1 MDAPL
6 SFAQER
12 LWFLD
17 QLHPGAT
24 GYNIPSAHRIR
35 GPLDVD
41 LLTRAL
47 TEVVRRHEVMR
58 STVDEGPGGRPV
70 HRVARAEPVKLPVTL
85 VDVDTPERLPAR
97 VAELAREHVLQPF
110 DLRRGPLMRAEL
122 FRLDEDDHVLLVC
135 LHHLVSD
142 HWTLS
147 LLLREL
153 SELYTAFLLDFGSP
167 LPEPSVQYG
176 DFTRWQR
183 EAVNEPVLD
192 AQLRHWRERLS
203 GCEPLEL
210 LTDRP
215 RPPVQC
221 WDGARVRHRM
231 PARVLD
237 GVRDM
242 AVSHDVTLFAAVAA
256 GLSALLAHHTG
267 QTDIVFAAAMAH
279 RDRPE
284 FEDLLGFFVN
294 TVVLRNDLTGDPA
307 FGELLGRVQET
318 TLQAGENQDLPFERL
333 ADLQGAD
340 RDLSRPPL
348 VNVVISFLNT
358 PADPLR
364 LPGSVVTEF
373 VFDPGVVKFEL
384 DFMVFEAD
392 GELVVDVDYRR
403 DLFERSTVERLLL
416 HLERVLVDAAR
427 DPSRPVS
434 ALSLLPPEE
443 EARLL
448 VWGNAST
455 PLPAASATMVELF
468 AEQVA
473 IRPEAPAVRCGT
485 EALSYAELDAR
496 AALVADAVRA
506 HATEGPLCVGVCL
519 DRSIDQVAALLGIL
533 RAGGHYLPLDPGYP
547 ADRLGYLLGD
557 AGAGVIVTSTEFAD
571 RTAGWGGPSVLLD
584 DLDDLADLADLDTVT
599 EGVPAVAQGPEDL
612 AYVMYTSGSTG
623 RPKGVRVPQRAVVR
637 LVHETDFVRLGPGD
651 RVAHSSSISF
661 DAATFEIW
669 GALLTGAELVI
680 LPKDT
685 VVEPAALA
693 HGLREHRVTVLWMTS
708 SLFNHTVG
716 EVPDAVAG
724 VGTVIVG
731 GEALDPAV
739 IRAVLSAGNAPGRL
753 LNGYGPTENT
763 TFSTTHLITHVPEGA
778 VSVPIGRPI
787 RGTRCYVTDSEL
799 GLVPVGVPGE
809 LCVAGSGL
817 AQGYVGAPELTA
829 DRFVPDPHG
838 APGDLLYR
846 TGDLVRWRTDGTL
859 EFLGRRDDQVKIRGY
874 RVELG
879 EIEARLT
886 ACPGVRAAL
895 VLVRPSDG
903 GPRVVAYA
911 VAADLAAT
919 LSTKDLQDGL
929 AETLPGYMV
938 PSDIVLLDRFPLNAN
953 GKVDRARLP
962 EPALAERPTDFVA
975 PRTELETTVCQVWAE
990 LLGVAE
996 VGATA
1001 NFFRLGGNSLLAT
1014 RTVSRLRRE
1023 LGVRMSVR
1031 TLFDHPTAAEFAA
1044 AVHEIRE
1051 LRT

>member
-1 MDAPL
+1 MNAPL

-35 GPLDVD
+35 GPLDGD
-41 LLTRAL
+41 LLAAAL
-47 TEVVRRHEVMR
+47 TEVTRRHEVLR
-58 STVDEGPGGRPV
+58 STVDEGPDGRPV
-70 HRVARAEPVKLPVTL
+70 HRVTPAGPVKLPVTL
-85 VDVDTPERLPAR
+85 VDGGTPEQRLAR
-97 VAELAREHVLQPF
+97 AGELARAHVLQPF
-110 DLRRGPLMRAEL
+110 DLRRDPLLRAEL
-122 FRLDEDDHVLLVC
+122 FRLDDDDHVLLVC

-142 HWTLS
+142 QWTLS

-183 EAVNEPVLD
+183 ETVGEAALD
-192 AQLRHWRERLS
+192 TQLRYWRERLS
-203 GCEPLEL
+203 GCEPLGL

-215 RPPVQC
+215 RPPVQT
-221 WDGARVRHRM
+221 WDGARVRRHL

-242 AVSHDVTLFAAVAA
+242 ATRHGVTLFTAVAA
-256 GLSALLAHHTG
+256 GLTALLARHTG
-267 QTDIVFAAAMAH
+267 QTDIVFGAAMAH

-294 TVVLRNDLTGDPA
+294 TVVLRHDLSGDPA

-318 TLQAGENQDLPFERL
+318 ALQAQENQELPFERL
-333 ADLQGAD
+333 ADLHGPD

-348 VNVVISFLNT
+348 INVVLSFLNT

-364 LPGSVVTEF
+364 LPGSAVTGF

-403 DLFERSTVERLLL
+403 DLFDRSTVERLLL
-416 HLERVLVDAAR
+416 HLERVLAAAVR

-434 ALSLLPPEE
+434 ALPVLSPAEE
-443 EARLL
+443 DRLL
-448 VWGNAST
+448 AWGNAAA
-455 PLPAASATMVELF
+455 PLPAATATVVELF

-473 IRPEAPAVRCGT
+473 ARPDAPAVRCGT
-485 EALSYAELDAR
+485 EVLSYAELDAR
-496 AALVADAVRA
+496 AALVAGALRA
-506 HATEGPLCVGVCL
+506 HATERPLCVGVCL
-519 DRSIDQVAALLGIL
+519 DRSIDQVAALLGVL

-557 AGAGVIVTSTEFAD
+557 AGAAVVVTSTGFAD
-571 RTAGWGGPSVLLD
+571 RTAGWDGPSVLVD
-584 DLDDLADLADLDTVT
+584 DLGAVAG
-599 EGVPAVAQGPEDL
+599 GVPPVPPGPEDL

-623 RPKGVRVPQRAVVR
+623 RPKGVRVPHRAVVR
-637 LVHETDFVRLGPGD
+637 LVHETDFVRIGPGD

-680 LPKDT
+680 LPKDV

-693 HGLREHRVTVLWMTS
+693 RGLREHGVTVLWMTS

-716 EVPDAVAG
+716 EVPGAVAG
-724 VGTVIVG
+724 IGTVIVG

-739 IRAVLSAGNAPGRL
+739 IRTVLSAGNAPVRL

-763 TFSTTHLITHVPEGA
+763 TFSTTHLITGVPEGA

-787 RGTRCYVTDSEL
+787 RGTRCYVTDPGL

-809 LCVAGSGL
+809 LFVAGLGL
-817 AQGYVGAPELTA
+817 AHGYVGAPELTA
-829 DRFVPDPHG
+829 DRFVPDPRG

-879 EIEARLT
+879 EIEARL
-886 ACPGVRAAL
+886 AARPGVRAAL

-903 GPRVVAYA
+903 GPRLVAYA
-911 VAADLAAT
+911 VAEDPAN
-919 LSTKDLQDGL
+919 LSAEDLQAGL
-929 AETLPGYMV
+929 AETLPGFMV
-938 PSDIVLLDRFPLNAN
+938 PSDIVVLGRFPLTAN

-962 EPALAERPTDFVA
+962 EPARTARPADFVA
-975 PRTELETTVCQVWAE
+975 PRTELETTVCRVWAE
-990 LLGVAE
+990 LLGIAE
-996 VGATA
+996 VSVTG
-1001 NFFRLGGNSLLAT
+1001 NFFHLGGNSLLAG
-1014 RTVSRLRRE
+1014 RVVGRLRRE
-1023 LGVRMSVR
+1023 LGVRMRVR
-1031 TLFDHPTAAEFAA
+1031 TLFDHPTAEAFAA
-1044 AVHEIRE
+1044 AVPEIRE
-1051 LRT
+1051 